1 MVSVIFQEEEYKMQ
15 QTLENQQ
22 DDLKEQ
28 RRMMKEQ
35 SYQLGLLAKHVIT
48 ISTKEPISSSV
59 VNTKEPLNSN
69 NQVKLHTG
77 PFRTASNPKLN
88 TIKTQSSTKSAA
100 NKSPVSVK
108 PFVEN
113 QNGTNNADNFKAS
126 AADTV
131 LEGPEQE
138 DAKEC
143 PNSDQGATSH
153 LSDSSPQI
161 KISSIVYGSETDNL
175 AAKTHT
181 STPAKNNA
189 SKGQAH
195 NPYHRS
201 SFGSLMSQSSNSTA
215 LNTSS
220 GTRGAVCLND
230 VLPSTSTG
238 QSSYRGGSKRLTHA
252 PMFRG
257 FNRRKLRRK
266 QGN

>member
-1 MVSVIFQEEEYKMQ
+1 MVSVIFQEEEYKMR

-28 RRMMKEQ
+28 RRMMEEQ
-35 SYQLGLLAKHVIT
+35 SYQLGLLAKHVMT
-48 ISTKEPISSSV
+48 ISTKEPINSSV

-69 NQVKLHTG
+69 NQVKLHSG

-88 TIKTQSSTKSAA
+88 TIKTQSNTKSAA

-108 PFVEN
+108 PFAEN
-113 QNGTNNADNFKAS
+113 STNNADNFKAS
-126 AADTV
+126 TDAV
-131 LEGPEQE
+131 LEGLEQE
-138 DAKEC
+138 DAKDC
-143 PNSDQGATSH
+143 PNSDQDAASH
-153 LSDSSPQI
+153 PSNSSAQM
-161 KISSIVYGSETDNL
+161 KTSSIVYGSETGNL
-175 AAKTHT
+175 ALKTHI
-181 STPAKNNA
+181 STPAKNNT

-220 GTRGAVCLND
+220 GSGGAVCLND
-230 VLPSTSTG
+230 VLPSASTG

-257 FNRRKLRRK
+257 YNRRK
-266 QGN
+266 